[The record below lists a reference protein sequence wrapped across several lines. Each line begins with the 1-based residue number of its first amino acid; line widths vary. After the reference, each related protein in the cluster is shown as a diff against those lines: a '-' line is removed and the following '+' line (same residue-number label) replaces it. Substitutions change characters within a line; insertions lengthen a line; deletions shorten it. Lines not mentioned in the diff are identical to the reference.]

1 MKKLHIV
8 GLVLVAI
15 SIVSIVLLSQ
25 DYTTYEAFSGAKQN
39 EGKEVKVVGNLVLT
53 KEITYDPKTDANFF
67 SFYMKDKEG
76 GEQKVIFKGAQP
88 QDFRRS
94 EQLVLTGK
102 MKDNVFYASNILMKC
117 PSKYV
122 NNEIKVV
129 QEASLMKK

>member
-1 MKKLHIV
+1 
-8 GLVLVAI
+8 
-15 SIVSIVLLSQ
+15 
-25 DYTTYEAFSGAKQN
+25 
-39 EGKEVKVVGNLVLT
+39 
-53 KEITYDPKTDANFF
+53 
-67 SFYMKDKEG
+67 MKDKEG

-102 MKDNVFYASNILMKC
+102 MKENVFYASNILMKC

-129 QEASLMKK
+129 QEASVMKK